1 MSGPVEVARYRYR
14 HEAEMRRSLLEDEGI
29 DAVVVGDDAG
39 GMYPGIFP
47 TGSIRLVVG
56 PDDVERARA
65 ILAEFDS
72 EESELDESGE
82 WDESDDEPPA

>member
-39 GMYPGIFP
+39 GMYPIFQ
-47 TGSIRLVVG
+47 TGTIRLVVG